1 MATGTPRPRRRS
13 RLLGGLG
20 LVALGLGAAGGWLLA
35 TESGLRAALALAQN
49 ATAGQLAVGGAG
61 GRLIGPLTVE
71 RLHWR
76 GPGQTVELQGLHLD
90 WRAGALLQG
99 RLEIGRLHAR
109 ALRVTVEPGPET
121 PPPQT
126 LHLPLALH
134 VGELGVDAL
143 FLGETGAPL
152 LTQLRAGLES
162 DGRRHR
168 LTALR
173 LERQGL
179 RLEAEA
185 ELGGDAP
192 LPLKGEVRVRGEFE
206 GHPVELD
213 LQADGPLARLPATG
227 RLASR
232 NSRGELSATLT
243 PFARQPFTRL
253 QAHIAGLDP
262 AHWHPQAP
270 RAELD
275 LDIDIHPLA
284 DEEASLAGRLSLD
297 NRSSGPVDRQALPLD
312 ALAARLRWQGERL
325 QLADIDARLRGGG
338 RFTGEVDLDLGTPG
352 GFQVRGEVARL
363 DPARLL
369 GTLPPARINARF
381 ETAGTLAEPLAV
393 SARFTLNDSRISDR
407 AFRGAGRLQAS
418 AERVHDVDLQ
428 LAAGDNRLRAQGALG
443 RAGDK
448 LQLDIDAPRLADLGL
463 GGDLQARLTLA
474 GALRTP
480 GVSGTAQSRSLTL
493 PGRLRLAGLR
503 LDARMGLAPSDPM
516 QLRLELAALELPQQ
530 ERRLGATKLDLSGS
544 RARHRLELQT
554 RLELPDLPLLRNAPL
569 ALAASG
575 GEQDGPAWSGT
586 LERLELG
593 GAVPLLRLTA
603 PAALRLGEA
612 LRFGPARFEGH
623 FEGRS
628 AGQKTWQARIDSLER
643 RDGRWQSAGAIEA
656 LPVAPFAAALEKS
669 SLRLDAQW
677 DLSLGNKP
685 RGSLSLTRRE
695 GDLQF
700 GAAGPAL
707 GLSEARL
714 DLGLADR
721 PRLQLRAR
729 GERLGQVQ
737 GEIALH
743 PEAPLEEAWSGTIRA
758 SMADLSWIGP
768 LLGPTLQLG
777 GHLEAD
783 ARLGGTPRQPRVDG
797 RLTGETLHLR
807 ELDSGLRLE
816 SGQLQLVFSES
827 ELQLEKLQFSSPHAP
842 LPQALDR
849 QQRAAF
855 APIVASPGRVE
866 GKGRLQ
872 FAGAEAGG
880 QLEFRLERLGVMQ
893 KPRQWVALSGQ
904 GRLGLAGDRL
914 DIGAR
919 LDVDGGY
926 WQLADSGAPSLSDD
940 VVVRRQGAPAAA
952 PRTSRTR
959 LDVNVDLGRHFHFS
973 GAGVD
978 SRLRGA
984 LRLQGEGTT
993 GLRASG
999 SIRTADGRFD
1009 AYGQKLE
1016 IEQGILTFNGLV
1028 NNPGLN
1034 VRAMR
1039 RNQAVAAGVSI
1050 TGTAQRPVITLVS
1063 DPAVPDAEKLSW
1075 LIFGEAPEQGG
1086 GVDHGT
1092 LLAAAN
1098 AILGGQSGGSGNV
1111 LRDLQQTLGV
1121 NVSMGR
1127 SSQGSGPRSQ
1137 VASSGGFGPGGSTA
1151 SEQVLRVGTQLA
1163 RGLSLSYEYSLTG
1176 AESVVKLT
1184 LALSRRLSLVGQA
1197 GTDNAV
1203 DLFYNFRFGGTRAP
1217 RGKDTKP
1224 ASGTP

>member
-1 MATGTPRPRRRS
+1 MATGTPPAATPRRRS
-13 RLLGGLG
+13 RLLAGLG
-20 LVALGLGAAGGWLLA
+20 LAALGLGAAGGWLLT
-35 TESGLRAALALAQN
+35 TESGLRASLALAER
-49 ATAGQLAVGGAG
+49 ATAGQLVVAGAS
-61 GRLIGPLTVE
+61 GRLIGPLAVE

-90 WRAGALLQG
+90 WRAGALLHG
-99 RLEIGRLHAR
+99 RLDIGRLHAR
-109 ALRVTVEPGPET
+109 TLRVAVEPGPET

-152 LTQLRAGLES
+152 LTQLRAGLAS

-168 LTALR
+168 LTSLH
-173 LERQGL
+173 LEHQNL

-192 LPLKGEVRVRGEFE
+192 LPLKGELRVRGEFE
-206 GHPVELD
+206 GHPVDLD
-213 LQADGPLARLPATG
+213 LTADGPLARLPATG
-227 RLASR
+227 RLESG

-253 QAHIAGLDP
+253 QARIEGLDP

-270 RAELD
+270 QAALD

-284 DEEASLAGRLSLD
+284 EEETGLAGRFSLG
-297 NRSSGPVDRQALPLD
+297 NRSSGPIDRQALPLE
-312 ALAARLRWQGERL
+312 ALAAQLRWQGERL
-325 QLADIDARLRGGG
+325 QLAGIDAHLRGGG
-338 RFTGEVDLDLGTPG
+338 RFTGEVDLDLGAPG

-369 GTLPPARINARF
+369 STLPPARINARF
-381 ETAGTLAEPLAV
+381 ETAGALAEPLAV
-393 SARFTLNDSRISDR
+393 TARFTLNDSQIGGKTL
-407 AFRGAGRLQAS
+407 RGAGRLQAS
-418 AERVHDVDLQ
+418 AERVHDVDLR
-428 LAAGDNRLRAQGALG
+428 LDAGDNRLRAQGALG
-443 RAGDK
+443 RAGDE

-480 GVSGTAQSRSLTL
+480 RVNGSAQSRSLTL
-493 PGRLRLAGLR
+493 PGQLRLAGLR
-503 LDARMGLAPSDPM
+503 LDARIGLAPRDPLQM
-516 QLRLELAALELPQQ
+516 RLELAALELPQQ
-530 ERRLGATKLDLSGS
+530 GRRLGATKLDLSGS

-554 RLELPDLPLLRNAPL
+554 RLDLPDLPLLRDAPL
-569 ALAASG
+569 TLAASG

-593 GAVPLLRLTA
+593 GAPLLRLTA
-603 PAALRLGEA
+603 PATLHLGKA
-612 LRFGPARFEGH
+612 LRFGPARFEGR
-623 FEGRS
+623 FD
-628 AGQKTWQARIDSLER
+628 GQKTWQARIDSLEG

-677 DLSLGNKP
+677 DLSLGDRP
-685 RGSLSLTRRE
+685 RGNLSLTRRE

-714 DLGLADR
+714 DLTLADR

-737 GEIALH
+737 GEVALH

-777 GHLEAD
+777 GHLQAD

-797 RLTGETLHLR
+797 RLSGEALHLR

-816 SGQLQLVFSES
+816 SGQLQLAFSES

-842 LPQALDR
+842 LPHALDR
-849 QQRAAF
+849 QQQAAF

-880 QLEFRLERLGVMQ
+880 QLEFTLERLGVMQ

-904 GRLGLAGDRL
+904 GQLGLAGDRL

-926 WQLADSGAPSLSDD
+926 WQLADAGAPTLSDD

-952 PRTSRTR
+952 PRGSRTR
-959 LDVNVDLGRHFHFS
+959 LDVSVDLGRRFHFS

-978 SRLRGA
+978 SRLHGA
-984 LRLQGEGTT
+984 LRLQGEGTA

-1063 DPAVPDAEKLSW
+1063 DPPVPDAEKLSW

-1098 AILGGQSGGSGNV
+1098 AILGGQGGGSGNV

-1137 VASSGGFGPGGSTA
+1137 VASSAGFGPGGSTA
-1151 SEQVLRVGTQLA
+1151 SEQVVRVGAQLA
-1163 RGLSLSYEYSLTG
+1163 KGLRLSYEQSLTG

-1184 LALSRRLSLVGQA
+1184 LDLTRRLSLVGQA
-1197 GTDNAV
+1197 GTDNAI
-1203 DLFYNFRFGGTRAP
+1203 DLFYNFRFGSANRPP
-1217 RGKDTKP
+1217 RGESRSEIP
-1224 ASGTP
+1224 